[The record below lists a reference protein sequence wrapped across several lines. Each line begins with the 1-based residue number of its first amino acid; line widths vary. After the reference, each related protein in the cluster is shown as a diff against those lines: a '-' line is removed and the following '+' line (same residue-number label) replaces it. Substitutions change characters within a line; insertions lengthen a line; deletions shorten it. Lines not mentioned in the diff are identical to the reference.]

1 VAKSSTSARRSR
13 NRADLYVGRINQKRR
28 TRDALVNAALDF
40 IRRGEHFS
48 VADIADAA
56 GVSRPTAYR
65 YFATPELLHAQA
77 TLFAAGRIETGEL
90 DQLARGNGSAEQK
103 LDALIRGSDA
113 MTASHEAEFRSL
125 LRLSLDP
132 GIKSTDTLPRRP
144 QFRQSWLSSALA
156 ELKDELG
163 ESRFDRLVAALSLMC
178 GIESFIVL
186 HDVLRMNRRQASD
199 VKRWAARLLLRAAIQ
214 ETTDDRATIS
224 RSARQKGTKQKRRR
238 AKRARSR

>member
-1 VAKSSTSARRSR
+1 
-13 NRADLYVGRINQKRR
+13 
-28 TRDALVNAALDF
+28 
-40 IRRGEHFS
+40 
-48 VADIADAA
+48 
-56 GVSRPTAYR
+56 
-65 YFATPELLHAQA
+65 
-77 TLFAAGRIETGEL
+77 
-90 DQLARGNGSAEQK
+90 
-103 LDALIRGSDA
+103 
-113 MTASHEAEFRSL
+113 SL

-132 GIKSTDTLPRRP
+132 EIKSTDTLPRRP

-186 HDVLRMNRRQASD
+186 HDVLRMTRRQASD

-224 RSARQKGTKQKRRR
+224 RSARPKGTKQKRRR